1 MLNKV
6 FNQKNMMSLKSR
18 MISRAGGNP
27 IGISARNFSSVFG
40 GAEGSTVSIKKIL
53 IINFYFFRAHHLSVI
68 TLLLITSTTPS
79 SSAQEVPD

>member
-40 GAEGSTVSIKKIL
+40 GAEGSTVSIKK
-53 IINFYFFRAHHLSVI
+53 NSHH
-68 TLLLITSTTPS
+68 
-79 SSAQEVPD
+79 